1 MTKVDLTFQA
11 PYVRDD
17 SDVLHAAIVVAPSAA
32 IERERPVLG
41 ESSPIAER
49 ALEQHAVF
57 LGRLAAHGVKTMKLD
72 AAASA
77 SLGSLCADSAIMFPN
92 GAFIMRPSD
101 MARRAE
107 VAAVEAALAD
117 AGIPIAGRIEAPGL
131 LDGGDVLL
139 TAETAY
145 LGVPAPRGSEIGIA
159 RSMHGNEHGREQ
171 LAAFAR
177 TLGLKIVNV
186 PLSAEVLRL
195 RSVASIVAPNT
206 VLYAPGL
213 LDADCFA
220 GLERIEAPRG
230 EDYAAGVLAL
240 GGRSVIA
247 NVRFRQTIPRLRAA
261 KIAVDAIDLWEFGK
275 IGATPSSLALVLKR
289 G

>member
-1 MTKVDLTFQA
+1 MTTAKTFKA

-17 SDVLHAAIVVAPSAA
+17 AGTLRGAIVAAPSVA
-32 IERERPVLG
+32 IERERPLLG
-41 ESSPIAER
+41 ESSAIAER
-49 ALEQHAVF
+49 ARAQHAVF
-57 LGRLAAHGVKTMKLD
+57 MGRLAAHGVKTVKLD
-72 AAASA
+72 ADPVAPF
-77 SLGSLCADSAIMFPN
+77 GSLCADAAIVFPS

-101 MARRAE
+101 VARRRE
-107 VAAVEAALAD
+107 VAAVESALQLL
-117 AGIPIAGRIEAPGL
+117 GIPVAGRIEAPGL
-131 LDGGDVLL
+131 LDGGDVML
-139 TAETAY
+139 AGDTAY
-145 LGVPAPRGSEIGIA
+145 IGVPAPRASEIGIA
-159 RSMHGNEHGREQ
+159 RSMHGNQHGREQ
-171 LAAFAR
+171 LAEFAR
-177 TLGLKIVNV
+177 GLGLKVVHV

-195 RSVASIVAPNT
+195 RSVASLVATRT

-213 LDADCFA
+213 LDAECFA

-240 GGRSVIA
+240 GGRRVIA